1 MEKKYNWLLAV
12 LTLTISTVSV
22 GANDRMAVWQSL
34 QDVDSSFAADAR
46 RFGSAE
52 AFLKYLASDAVV
64 FRRGPVNARQ
74 IYEGL
79 DPQLDLDRLVESR
92 AHYFD
97 FSRAGD
103 LGLIAGPFRS
113 SRGAG
118 KELIKSNGYFIS
130 IWRQLNGSWMMEADI
145 AISIPGVLSI
155 EVEPAI
161 QESNRAFLE
170 SPDVVNV
177 YGNSF
182 NDVIAAES
190 DFVSAI
196 NYRGGRRAMLQ
207 HGLENQRVY
216 VPGMAP
222 AIGSDSAAL
231 AYGMFLDDALSMALL
246 GHESLG
252 GGISAS
258 GELAYTFGTM
268 GSESSQFNTN
278 YLRLWRYTINGDW
291 KIAVEV
297 LNPY

>member
-1 MEKKYNWLLAV
+1 MEKKYYWLLAGLALV
-12 LTLTISTVSV
+12 ISTVSV
-22 GANDRMAVWQSL
+22 DANDRQAVWQSL
-34 QDVDSSFAADAR
+34 HDVDSSFAADSR
-46 RFGSAE
+46 RYGATE

-74 IYEGL
+74 IYESV
-79 DPQLDLDRLVESR
+79 DPQLNLDRLVESR

-97 FSRAGD
+97 FARAGD

-113 SRGAG
+113 SQGAG
-118 KELIKSNGYFIS
+118 KEQVKSNGYFIS
-130 IWRQLNGSWMMEADI
+130 IWRRLSGNWMLEADI
-145 AISIPGVLSI
+145 TISIPGILSI
-155 EVEPAI
+155 NVEPGI

-170 SPDVVNV
+170 SPDAVRVS
-177 YGNSF
+177 GNTFS
-182 NDVIAAES
+182 DVIAAER

-207 HGLENQRVY
+207 HGLANQRVY

-231 AYGMFLDDALSMALL
+231 AYGMFLDDTLSMALL

-258 GELAYTFGTM
+258 GELAYTYGTM

-278 YLRLWRYTINGDW
+278 YLRLWRYTNEGDW

>member
-1 MEKKYNWLLAV
+1 MKKKYNWLL
-12 LTLTISTVSV
+12 TILISAIATTSA
-22 GANDRMAVWQSL
+22 GANERMTVWQSL
-34 QDVDSSFAADAR
+34 QEVDSSFAADALR
-46 RFGSAE
+46 YGSAE
-52 AFLKYLASDAVV
+52 AFLKYLARDAVV

-74 IYEGL
+74 VYENI

-103 LGLIAGPFRS
+103 IGLIAGPFRS
-113 SRGAG
+113 SRGTG
-118 KELIKSNGYFIS
+118 KEQVKSNGYFIS
-130 IWRQLNGSWMMEADI
+130 IWHQKDGNWLLEADI
-145 AISIPGVLSI
+145 AISIPGILSI
-155 EVEPAI
+155 EVEPGM

-170 SPDVVNV
+170 SPDMARISTS
-177 YGNSF
+177 SF
-182 NDVIAAES
+182 DDVLVTENL
-190 DFVSAI
+190 FVSAI

-231 AYGMFLDDALSMALL
+231 AYGIFLDDTLSMALL
-246 GHESLG
+246 KHESLG
-252 GGISAS
+252 GDISAS
-258 GELAYTFGTM
+258 GELAYTYGTM

-278 YLRLWRYTINGDW
+278 YLRLWRYTVEGDW
-291 KIAVEV
+291 KIAIEV